1 MINKMLKSNTV
12 IGLPSKIDIKQTS
25 QCTNCPYGKQIHTLF
40 KQVKDIPESIG
51 DVIAS
56 DLCGPFE
63 LSVGGYRYF
72 VTWIDLKIRYI
83 STEFLKNKECK
94 TVTESFKRYLT
105 WLLRQKGAN
114 VKRVRTDNGG
124 EYAGH
129 EFQHL
134 CGELG
139 IAHKTTSPYTPEH
152 NGIAERYNHTLQE
165 GALTLIHDSGLSQK
179 FWVSAIHTVNFV
191 KNRLLHTRINTS
203 PYEVFWETSRRSIGS
218 GPMVLNAGSSFPRLS
233 ERRGTSDRLRVYS
246 LDTMTTQRLIR
257 YGFRTPT

>member
-1 MINKMLKSNTV
+1 MINKMSKSNTV
-12 IGLPSKIDIKQTS
+12 IGLPPKIDIEQTS
-25 QCTNCPYGKQIHTLF
+25 QCMNCPYRKQIRTLF
-40 KQVKDIPESIG
+40 KQVEDIPESIG

-72 VTWIDLKIRYI
+72 VTWIDLKMRYI
-83 STEFLKNKECK
+83 SIEFLKNKECK
-94 TVTESFKRYLT
+94 TITKSFKRYLA

-139 IAHKTTSPYTPEH
+139 IAHETTSPYTPEC
-152 NGIAERYNHTLQE
+152 NRIAERYNRTLQE
-165 GALTLIHDSGLSQK
+165 GALTLIHDSGLS
-179 FWVSAIHTVNFV
+179 
-191 KNRLLHTRINTS
+191 
-203 PYEVFWETSRRSIGS
+203 
-218 GPMVLNAGSSFPRLS
+218 
-233 ERRGTSDRLRVYS
+233 
-246 LDTMTTQRLIR
+246 
-257 YGFRTPT
+257 